1 MSKRAI
7 LYVRVSTDEQADK
20 GHSLAHQEEQ
30 LRRYCLHNNIEVA
43 ILYREDHSAK
53 TFERPQFKTMIEAVK
68 KRHVKAELLLFLKW
82 DRFSRNAPEA
92 YNMINQLGKLG
103 IEPQGIEQPLNL
115 EIPEQKFL
123 LALYLTAPEVENDRR
138 SMNTI
143 AGMRKAMKEGRY
155 LGLAPFG
162 YSHSRNEHNRP
173 CIVPYQEESRWV
185 QLAYEKMSTG
195 QYAIDELWRLLT
207 ENGMRLPK
215 SRFAPLL
222 RNITYIGKI
231 QIQPYKQESAEV
243 VNATHEPIIN
253 ASLFYKVQDA
263 LEKRSRTQTSTA
275 LCQREE
281 LPLRGYLECPQCGR
295 LLTGSGSRGRNGVYY
310 YYHCTMGCRERVKAP
325 QVNDCFLGLL
335 SEVSAQKK
343 LLCSLELILSNS
355 LNKDNKQMSQERS
368 LANKELDGI
377 SKRLHSAQ
385 MLMLDG
391 SLDAEEYK
399 AIKAKLVPEK
409 DRLTSKIAA
418 IEVRKDD
425 LQEIIEFGTY
435 YLSNLA
441 KLFTDADLSLK
452 RRIIGSTFPEKLLFS
467 NGALRTAKPNQLFT
481 LIAAPGAGSSQNKKS
496 SQKKS
501 DCSPRIGR
509 DMGLEPTTLGTT
521 NQCSNQ
527 LS

>member
-53 TFERPQFKTMIEAVK
+53 TFERPQFKVMMEAVK
-68 KRHVKAELLLFLKW
+68 KKQVKADLLLFLKW

-92 YNMINQLGKLG
+92 YNMINQLSKLG

-173 CIVPYQEESRWV
+173 CIVPYPEEAKWV
-185 QLAYEKMSTG
+185 QLAYEMMSTG
-195 QYAIDELWRLLT
+195 HYAIDELWRLLK
-207 ENGMRLPK
+207 EKGMRLPK

-222 RNITYIGKI
+222 RNVTYIGKI
-231 QIQPYKQESAEV
+231 QIQAYKQEAAEIV
-243 VNATHEPIIN
+243 KAAHEPIISD
-253 ASLFYKVQDA
+253 SLFYKVQDA
-263 LEKRSRTQTSTA
+263 LEGRSRTQTSTA

-325 QVNDCFLGLL
+325 QVNDCFLTLL

-343 LLCSLELILSNS
+343 LLRSLELIMSNS
-355 LNKDNKQMSQERS
+355 HDKDNKQASQERS
-368 LANKELDGI
+368 LAKKELDGI
-377 SKRLHSAQ
+377 SKRLHNAQ

-399 AIKAKLVPEK
+399 AIKAKLVPERDK
-409 DRLTSKIAA
+409 LTAKITA
-418 IEVRKDD
+418 IEVRKDN
-425 LQEIIEFGTY
+425 LQEIIEFGTF

-441 KLFTDADLSLK
+441 KLFADADLSLK
-452 RRIIGSTFPEKLLFS
+452 RRIIGSTFPEKLQFS
-467 NGALRTAKPNQLFT
+467 NGALRTAKPNQVLS
-481 LIAAPGAGSSQNKKS
+481 LITATSAGSGENKMS
-496 SQKKS
+496 RQQKT
-501 DCSPRIGR
+501 DGSPRIGR
-509 DMGLEPTTLGTT
+509 HKGLEPSTFGITIR
-521 NQCSNQ
+521 CSNQ

>member
-1 MSKRAI
+1 MSKKAI

-30 LRRYCLHNNIEVA
+30 LRRYCLHNNIEVT

-68 KRHVKAELLLFLKW
+68 KKQVKASLLLFLKW

-92 YNMINQLGKLG
+92 YNMISQLNKLG

-173 CIVPYQEESRWV
+173 CIVPSPEEAKWV
-185 QLAYEKMSTG
+185 QLAYEMMSTG
-195 QYAIDELWRLLT
+195 QYAIDELGRILRDK
-207 ENGMRLPK
+207 GMRLPK

-222 RNITYIGKI
+222 RNVTYIGKI
-231 QIQPYKQESAEV
+231 QIQGYKQESAEV
-243 VNATHEPIIN
+243 VRAVHDPII
-253 ASLFYKVQDA
+253 SEVLFYKVQDA
-263 LEKRSRTQTSTA
+263 LDGRSRTQSSTA

-281 LPLRGYLECPQCGR
+281 LPLRGYLECPQCRR
-295 LLTGSGSRGRNGVYY
+295 LLTGSGSKGRGGVYY
-310 YYHCTMGCRERVKAP
+310 YYHCTAGCRERVKAP
-325 QVNDCFLGLL
+325 HVNDCFLALL

-343 LLCSLELILSNS
+343 LL
-355 LNKDNKQMSQERS
+355 RS
-368 LANKELDGI
+368 LALIMSNTRDKDSKQSSHEMTLAKRELEGT
-377 SKRLHSAQ
+377 SKRLHNAQ

-399 AIKAKLVPEK
+399 AIKAKLVPERDK
-409 DRLTSKIAA
+409 LTSRIVA
-418 IEVRKDD
+418 IEGRKDN
-425 LQEIIEFGTY
+425 LQEIIEFGAF
-435 YLSNLA
+435 YLSNLE
-441 KLFTDADLSLK
+441 KLFIDADLSLK
-452 RRIIGSTFPEKLLFS
+452 RRIVGSTFPEKLVFL
-467 NGALRTAKPNQLFT
+467 NGALRTTKPHQLFT
-481 LIAAPGAGSSQNKKS
+481 LIGATSAGFGKNKMSSQRKT
-496 SQKKS
+496 

-509 DMGLEPTTLGTT
+509 NMGLEPTTLGTT